1 MNFNKVKIYD
11 KELINKFLKTIGILS
26 SIATFLFLFFDIP
39 NEYKLN
45 TFCGFI
51 VVLIIIYLYVWY
63 RANNIKSININIEGT
78 EVNIKAGDIFE
89 QKDFKVIAFNEYF
102 DTQVDDKII
111 SSKSLNGIFIN
122 KYFKDSVNKLDE
134 HIEKYNFEENK
145 IKINESRKFG
155 KKQKFKIGTICL
167 YKFQNN
173 EEFILTAFS
182 KFDENNRAIL
192 TMPEYLEFL
201 IKFWD
206 EIDRVYAQRSVSV
219 PIFGSGITR
228 IKEHKNISDEELL
241 KIMLWTFRISE
252 MRFKYPANLTIV
264 IHKDKID
271 KINLLDVEIAKN
283 GL

>member
-26 SIATFLFLFFDIP
+26 SIATLLFLFFDIP
-39 NEYKLN
+39 NEHKLKA
-45 TFCGFI
+45 FYGFI
-51 VVLIIIYLYVWY
+51 IVVIYIYLYVWY
-63 RANNIKSININIEGT
+63 RANNIKSIKINIEGT
-78 EVNIKAGDIFE
+78 EVNIKAGNIFE
-89 QKDFKVIAFNEYF
+89 QKDFKVISFNEYF

-111 SSKSLNGIFIN
+111 SSKSINGIFVN
-122 KYFKDSVNKLDE
+122 KYFKDCVDKLDE
-134 HIEKYNFEENK
+134 HIEQYDFEENK
-145 IKINESRKFG
+145 IEINENRKAG
-155 KKQKFKIGTICL
+155 KKQKFKLGTICV
-167 YKFQNN
+167 Y
-173 EEFILTAFS
+173 EDFILTAFS

-206 EIDRVYAQRSVSV
+206 EINKVYAQKSVSV

-228 IKEHKNISDEELL
+228 IKEHRNISDEELL

-252 MRFKYPANLTIV
+252 MRFKYPAKLTIV